1 MSQGSVSVPSS
12 SNGQALGGH
21 APSSRAALI
30 MGALGVVYGD
40 IGTSPLYT
48 LRACLTGLSVHTDLE
63 PAHLLGVLSILF
75 WMLMVV
81 VSFKYV
87 TLVLRADNRGEG
99 GTLALL
105 ELAVRGREGKLRW
118 VLIVLGIFGAA
129 LFYGDSMITPAISV
143 LSALEGIGIVSHQLD
158 AWVVPL
164 SLVVLIA
171 LFAIQSHGTGAM
183 GKLFG
188 PVMLLWFGTLAALG
202 GWQIWQTPEV
212 LRALN
217 PMWGLRFIV
226 EFPWIS
232 FVLLGAVVLAL
243 TGAEAL
249 YADMGHFGRPA
260 IRRAWFSMVLPAL
273 TLCYFGQGA
282 LLLRDPTAIRNPFF
296 MMAPEWGLAPLVALA
311 TIATI
316 VASQA
321 VISGAYS
328 VTRQA
333 VQLGFWPRMQILHTS
348 AIEKGQIYLPQVNA
362 LLLCAVLVLVLLFRN
377 SDNLAAA
384 YGFAVTGTML
394 TTSVLAF
401 AVLPRGSTGIK
412 RVLWLVALGLLLLFD
427 VLLFSANVFKIH
439 EGGWLPLLVAI
450 VVFTLMMTWRRG
462 RRLLSEMQQ
471 RDRQPLKEF
480 MAQLEEYPPSRVPG
494 TAIFMTMNSGNVP
507 PALLHNLKH
516 NKVLHDHVLF
526 LTILVADVPYVSP
539 EERFS
544 VTKLSASSWQ
554 ATINY
559 GFKEDPDVPEALRLV
574 AEAYPEIDLEPMRTS
589 YFLSRQ
595 TVVAA
600 KKPALLRWRRA
611 VFSFMAR
618 NSTRSTKFFKIPAN
632 RVVEMGMQVEL

>member
-1 MSQGSVSVPSS
+1 MTPTLPGAAAPHGH
-12 SNGQALGGH
+12 GQF
-21 APSSRAALI
+21 SRAALM

-48 LRACLTGLSVHTDLE
+48 LRACLVGFADLE
-63 PAHLLGVLSILF
+63 TDHILGVLSILF

-105 ELAVRGREGKLRW
+105 ELAVRAREGKLRW

-158 AWVVPL
+158 DWVVPIA
-164 SLVVLIA
+164 LVVLVA
-171 LFAIQSHGTGAM
+171 LFVIQSHGTGAM

-212 LRALN
+212 LAALN

-282 LLLRDPTAIRNPFF
+282 LLLRDPEAIRNPFF
-296 MMAPEWGLAPLVALA
+296 MMAPEWGLGPLVALA

-321 VISGAYS
+321 VISGAFS

-348 AIEKGQIYLPQVNA
+348 AVEKGQIYLPQVNA

-377 SDNLAAA
+377 SENLAAA

-394 TTSVLAF
+394 VTTVLAF
-401 AVLPRGSTGIK
+401 AVLPRGSTGGK
-412 RVLWLVALGLLLLFD
+412 RVLWMVLLGALLAIDILLFG
-427 VLLFSANVFKIH
+427 ANIFKIH
-439 EGGWLPLLVAI
+439 EGGWLPLLVG
-450 VVFTLMMTWRRG
+450 VV
-462 RRLLSEMQQ
+462 
-471 RDRQPLKEF
+471 
-480 MAQLEEYPPSRVPG
+480 V
-494 TAIFMTMNSGNVP
+494 
-507 PALLHNLKH
+507 
-516 NKVLHDHVLF
+516 
-526 LTILVADVPYVSP
+526 
-539 EERFS
+539 
-544 VTKLSASSWQ
+544 
-554 ATINY
+554 
-559 GFKEDPDVPEALRLV
+559 
-574 AEAYPEIDLEPMRTS
+574 
-589 YFLSRQ
+589 
-595 TVVAA
+595 
-600 KKPALLRWRRA
+600 
-611 VFSFMAR
+611 
-618 NSTRSTKFFKIPAN
+618 
-632 RVVEMGMQVEL
+632 